1 MEKYL
6 QASLKES
13 KRIPKSLLDEGMFVD
28 ASRGLILPK
37 VQNLSDEELVN
48 IVSKIFPDL
57 NQFSETFHK
66 SWEVIKDTPQEELWT
81 QAVIHYFTTYGL
93 ESLGIDNEGFIYV
106 PDEID
111 CTPELRKF
119 RAIGI
124 IDDME
129 LCHQVLD
136 TLESGLALK
145 QETINNYLDIIDYN
159 DMEIDTDSIKNKEVR
174 TILQYKGMYIPKDG
188 TNLVRVLNYA
198 LTRKTTLVKN
208 ADMFRSIK
216 HLYNL
221 SDDDRS
227 YIGILLTQ
235 GKKQA
240 AQVFFRYKPLFL
252 AIRHLGFKSDVNK
265 IRRLANRLWKPLEVR
280 EFISTKILGQGT
292 VTPEDLEDLSTY
304 DLVKVYNKLNYVI
317 KSMDEM
323 NCYYDVMVIRNGKLF
338 VDKTPKNLTK
348 VQYASAVVAK
358 DYIKT
363 IIQERLADNG
373 IEYVI
378 IPENLEIAF
387 PTSEKSFI
395 GDLPLYSQ
403 AIAKESSVVGIAWDK
418 EDLDLSALL
427 PDGGKVGWN
436 SHYSNDTKDV
446 LYSGDMT
453 RGGAE
458 ALFFN
463 SEQSALISLNV
474 YYGDIKEVNLF
485 IYDDK
490 EFNLTEQNNGWNH
503 SKRYVY
509 NPNNIVYATKLG
521 IDGKSLVLGVYDKQK
536 DQTVFTF
543 VALGNGESNVS
554 TNNETS
560 CILIDVLRLRGKT
573 SLKLSDIY
581 KTYTQEEYDVLFDFD
596 GEDDEWAAKVQ
607 EIEDKTKNLT
617 AVDKM
622 SIIEL
627 TKDLPN

>member
-13 KRIPKSLLDEGMFVD
+13 KRIPKSLLDDGMFID
-28 ASRGLILPK
+28 ASRGLILPR
-37 VQNLSDEELVN
+37 VHNLSDEELVG

-66 SWEVIKDTPQEELWT
+66 NWETIRETPQEELWT
-81 QAVIHYFTTYGL
+81 QAILHYFTTYGL
-93 ESLGIDNEGFIYV
+93 ESLGIDNEGLVYV

-124 IDDME
+124 IDDTE

-159 DMEIDTDSIKNKEVR
+159 DMDVDTDSIKNKEVR

-208 ADMFRSIK
+208 ADMFHSIK
-216 HLYNL
+216 HIHNL
-221 SDDDRS
+221 SDNDRS
-227 YIGILLTQ
+227 YVGILLTQ

-304 DLVKVYNKLNYVI
+304 DLVKVYNKLNYTI
-317 KSMDEM
+317 KSVDEM

-363 IIQERLADNG
+363 IIRERLANNG
-373 IEYVI
+373 FEYII
-378 IPENLEIAF
+378 IPDNLEIAF

-436 SHYSNDTKDV
+436 SHYSNDTKDI

-485 IYDDK
+485 ISDEK
-490 EFNLTEQNNGWNH
+490 EFNLKEQNNGWNH

-509 NPNNIVYATKLG
+509 DPNNIVYTTKLD
-521 IDGKSLVLGVYDKQK
+521 IDGKSLVLGVYDKQDK
-536 DQTVFTF
+536 QTVFTF
-543 VALGNGESNVS
+543 VALGNGDSNVS
-554 TNNETS
+554 SNSETS
-560 CILIDVLRLRGKT
+560 RILIDVLKIKGES
-573 SLKLSDIY
+573 SLKISDIY
-581 KTYTQEEYDVLFDFD
+581 NVYTPEEYNELFDFD
-596 GEDDEWAAKVQ
+596 ENDDESEAKTQ
-607 EIEDKTKNLT
+607 EIQDKTKDLT
-617 AVDKM
+617 SVDRL

-627 TKDLPN
+627 TKD